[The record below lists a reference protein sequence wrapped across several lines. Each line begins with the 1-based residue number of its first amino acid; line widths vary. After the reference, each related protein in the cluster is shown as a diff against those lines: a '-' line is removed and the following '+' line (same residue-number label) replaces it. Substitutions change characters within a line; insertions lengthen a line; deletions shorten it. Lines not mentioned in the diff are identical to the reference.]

1 MIRAYVT
8 DKFAGF
14 HVAVTLVRTPE
25 GEGVHDGN
33 ACILRLA
40 GDPIHAGW
48 ERIEDPDAEV
58 RPTFTLGHEEAR
70 ALLDG
75 LTEHYQGAS
84 DMRLLRQDRDHE
96 RGRVDKLLDVVA
108 EIAKERA

>member
-1 MIRAYVT
+1 VIRAFVS
-8 DKFAGF
+8 DNLIGF
-14 HVAVTLVRTPE
+14 RVAVTLVRTPE
-25 GEGVHDGN
+25 GQGVHDGN
-33 ACILRLA
+33 AWILRLA

-48 ERIEDPDAEV
+48 ERIEDSAAEV
-58 RPTFTLGHEEAR
+58 RPTLTLGHEEAR

-75 LTEHYQGAS
+75 LAEHYQGAS
-84 DMRLLRQDRDHE
+84 DTRLLRQDRDHE